1 MKTIFLS
8 LLLLSLQLPCF
19 SATFHAIIVA
29 DTAEQKIQH
38 SSRIDIQRM
47 EKAIRKM
54 ARLSG
59 TKLSLTILRGNN
71 VTLPKL
77 KSWYE
82 TKIINSH
89 DILFFY
95 FTGHGF
101 ALPSQHTI
109 WPNLFFK
116 PKKEAISMENIHQ
129 ALEKKRARLT
139 LVFSDSCNRFGPVLP
154 NFAYNAVKKQ
164 KKIPISFKAKK
175 KGIRKLFRHKRG
187 KILASGAIRGTPS
200 FGSDHGGFFTQAF
213 LLALQDESRR
223 RKPSWNR
230 VFQKAKHLLKY
241 SQKPQYKLYLK

>member
-139 LVFSDSCNRFGPVLP
+139 LVFQTP
-154 NFAYNAVKKQ
+154 ATA
-164 KKIPISFKAKK
+164 
-175 KGIRKLFRHKRG
+175 
-187 KILASGAIRGTPS
+187 LALCCLTSPTTPS
-200 FGSDHGGFFTQAF
+200 K
-213 LLALQDESRR
+213 SRR
-223 RKPSWNR
+223 KSRSPSRQRKRAYASSFATKGAKSWQAAPSAAPHHLAATTAASLPKPSC
-230 VFQKAKHLLKY
+230 
-241 SQKPQYKLYLK
+241 